1 MGMLLRCSSFG
12 AFKFAISAIT
22 KGSRTKPAII
32 STIYTA
38 TNSGGNPLRHWDNE
52 TPPGGLTEVYVYK
65 PDSKTVWP
73 DDKLGQAFSQID
85 PRCCL
90 PGNIGPADIFHA
102 RPLPSSNTASKL
114 KPTSQFKQDIFSDM
128 KVASMEKNTPNS
140 V

>member
-1 MGMLLRCSSFG
+1 MINDDKPL
-12 AFKFAISAIT
+12 ISIQFNNV
-22 KGSRTKPAII
+22 
-32 STIYTA
+32 A

-102 RPLPSSNTASKL
+102 RPLPSSNTSSKL
-114 KPTSQFKQDIFSDM
+114 KPTSQFKQVCFYKTFSNIFT
-128 KVASMEKNTPNS
+128 E
-140 V
+140 

>member
-1 MGMLLRCSSFG
+1 M
-12 AFKFAISAIT
+12 
-22 KGSRTKPAII
+22 
-32 STIYTA
+32 
-38 TNSGGNPLRHWDNE
+38 RHWDNE

-102 RPLPSSNTASKL
+102 RTLPSSNTASKL
-114 KPTSQFKQDIFSDM
+114 KPTSQFKQVCFY
-128 KVASMEKNTPNS
+128 KNTFKHLHYWQ
-140 V
+140 

>member
-1 MGMLLRCSSFG
+1 M
-12 AFKFAISAIT
+12 
-22 KGSRTKPAII
+22 
-32 STIYTA
+32 
-38 TNSGGNPLRHWDNE
+38 RHWDNE

-102 RPLPSSNTASKL
+102 RTLPSSNTASKL
-114 KPTSQFKQDIFSDM
+114 KPTSQFKQVYFY
-128 KVASMEKNTPNS
+128 KNTFKHS
-140 V
+140 H